1 MTDTLPSNYSY
12 DDVTGY
18 PVNAWICDFNENGG
32 YNTQSGTKVDVPNPV
47 KSGNTV
53 TWSFTGDNY
62 KLAPGK
68 CLVLEFS
75 TVSKTDLEGVITNSG
90 YAEINQNF
98 TDEDVIAG
106 NKQDNKIYNY
116 ANYNIVGL
124 TTESWKT
131 ITYTNQGHNG
141 TPHTDPETDTGNSR
155 DTTHNYVQG
164 VQGEKV
170 TYTINVTNNSP
181 VSIENFTVIDRLPYV
196 NDKGLVS
203 GYERNSAFGVQFSEI
218 LSVKVGDITI
228 ESSKYQLSFSTDKTS
243 VLNEYSGDWSG
254 KNDVMTWTSD
264 STNAINFRVLIDS
277 SVKVKPNETVVIT
290 FKGIVPSYVEKTGIS
305 NIAWNS
311 FAYAYQNTE
320 ILGDTV
326 MVAEPAKVGVWVET
340 PATANKIIINKTVE
354 NSTGGTFWFALFKD
368 GTTTGSYER
377 ISDMV
382 SVQLA
387 ENSTTGNVTMDNL
400 DFASIKEVNQ
410 ADNIY
415 LFETT
420 EKGDILTNQN
430 SVYSPSYTTGNTID
444 TSKTENIVDVTNTK
458 ETGSISFTKT
468 VAGNDDG
475 ITDTF
480 WFGLFTKQ
488 GNEFIRYEDAGIK
501 SAVIKGNG
509 SEKVTFSDIPNN
521 STFYVFETNENGVIV
536 DTLEKG
542 VQTLYTGSQNG
553 EKYLVNN
560 TGSDGVKAGEE
571 FTVTNTKQVNY
582 QITVDKI
589 LLSDDVKASQ
599 VFYVGLYNSE
609 TATTTDIVKSF
620 TSETEAVFTY
630 LDGSKTYYVAEC
642 DKDGNRY
649 DSTFTQFVYL
659 NNSENP
665 IERTFTV
672 TYENNTVS
680 FADDSEQYVSVTN
693 TDTSRKTGIIINKNI
708 ISAAQPTKDMT
719 INFGIYTIDSEGQYK
734 LSKTVQ
740 AVVSANAFKQN
751 TDGTYSA
758 SVSFKA
764 EDLAKGEYYVFE
776 INSDTILD
784 DGDIVEINDNNYV
797 VSYENGNM
805 VYLDGTI
812 DGNVTISNKN
822 SNESEIYIKKID
834 VTGKPLAG
842 AELTITTEDISI
854 DLSNVK
860 INDTAANPITWTT
873 SDDKNDVKITGLPD
887 GTYTLAEKAYNNYK
901 GISVKFEVENGY
913 IKYSGNDKAVYN
925 VTADSM
931 TIMNK
936 AVVNVSKKDMGGT
949 ELEGALI
956 KIVPDS
962 DTVYLTNTE
971 ISRNGTTFEKAAKTD
986 TDGNMFDNSDKK
998 IDSSTKDY
1006 TNYYYSDEKTIIFYS
1021 DGNSNTEITGLPD
1034 GTYTMTE
1041 VIA

>member
-1 MTDTLPSNYSY
+1 MDNLGKFKAVSEIHYNDVKVTKINGNLDKYGNNLEGYINISKSAVNGSLTDSYPFTIIFSGASFSSSYLTKKYIKEITFKDKIPDGMELDTSVNPVLTESSEDNKLNQNGGKATVTINEENGYLVFKIELNSENYDSFKKTFENGGGYLAIHYSLKAKDENSLKQNEKYENTVEDVNIIYKDGTEFKKEEMHEYDSPSADVTIKEISPAPGFAKKAYKSFAGQEFDSNTVLNNAGEGLITAGDTLIWQAIVYNGGSAGQTADLSDYSITDTLPSNYSY

-131 ITYTNQGHNG
+131 ITYENQGHTG
-141 TPHTDPETDTGNSR
+141 VPHTDPETDTGNSR
-155 DTTHNYVQG
+155 NTTHNYVQG

-468 VAGNDDG
+468 VVGNDG
-475 ITDTF
+475 VTDTF

-582 QITVDKI
+582 QITVNKI

-599 VFYVGLYNSE
+599 VFYVGLYDSE
-609 TATTTDIVKSF
+609 TATKTDIVKSF

-630 LDGSKTYYVAEC
+630 LDGSKTYYIAEC

-708 ISAAQPTKDMT
+708 ISAAQPT
-719 INFGIYTIDSEGQYK
+719 
-734 LSKTVQ
+734 
-740 AVVSANAFKQN
+740 
-751 TDGTYSA
+751 
-758 SVSFKA
+758 
-764 EDLAKGEYYVFE
+764 
-776 INSDTILD
+776 
-784 DGDIVEINDNNYV
+784 
-797 VSYENGNM
+797 
-805 VYLDGTI
+805 
-812 DGNVTISNKN
+812 
-822 SNESEIYIKKID
+822 
-834 VTGKPLAG
+834 
-842 AELTITTEDISI
+842 
-854 DLSNVK
+854 
-860 INDTAANPITWTT
+860 
-873 SDDKNDVKITGLPD
+873 
-887 GTYTLAEKAYNNYK
+887 
-901 GISVKFEVENGY
+901 
-913 IKYSGNDKAVYN
+913 
-925 VTADSM
+925 
-931 TIMNK
+931 
-936 AVVNVSKKDMGGT
+936 
-949 ELEGALI
+949 
-956 KIVPDS
+956 
-962 DTVYLTNTE
+962 
-971 ISRNGTTFEKAAKTD
+971 
-986 TDGNMFDNSDKK
+986 
-998 IDSSTKDY
+998 
-1006 TNYYYSDEKTIIFYS
+1006 
-1021 DGNSNTEITGLPD
+1021 
-1034 GTYTMTE
+1034 
-1041 VIA
+1041 